1 MVRIPKLKVTHFK
14 ERPGKSFYGTRHEL
28 FSAKVIT
35 SQKVRMKLLKLC
47 WQVISPNVLEYMSKL
62 VG

>member
-1 MVRIPKLKVTHFK
+1 MVRVPKVKVTHFK
-14 ERPGKSFYGTRHEL
+14 ERPGKSFYCTGHEL

-35 SQKVRMKLLKLC
+35 SQKVRMKLLELC
-47 WQVISPNVLEYMSKL
+47 WQVISPNELEYMSKF